1 MGGKAGEATTM
12 GEGERERERAGV
24 RRLEKVNKQTEERCG
39 RVWSGSE
46 DTTAVLKEE
55 EKNLTVCLWVEN
67 YN

>member
-39 RVWSGSE
+39 RV
-46 DTTAVLKEE
+46 
-55 EKNLTVCLWVEN
+55 
-67 YN
+67 